1 MSYIAPSVS
10 NLVFV
15 EVEDFAPAV
24 DVWVSPTPTPTPTPV
39 PVSGCEHIIRIGI
52 GFLDSVVFCVGR
64 YGVTVGFVLLL
75 FLLLLLLLFGMRRR
89 EE

>member
-1 MSYIAPSVS
+1 MSYIALSVS

-24 DVWVSPTPTPTPTPV
+24 DVWVLPTPTPTPM
-39 PVSGCEHIIRIGI
+39 PVSGCEPIIRIGI